1 MGCGASRPSPRAPDT
16 PQQAQPAPPVQQR
29 EREAAPQPV
38 AAAPI
43 PPPTST
49 TMATPPAAAGAGAG
63 AGTAAAAAAGAA
75 PREKERLTATTTGS
89 AVVEGKLLGD
99 ASLPVRDYGADFV
112 RAETV
117 GVPFVQERIR
127 VYEEIKAR
135 RAAELADAVAYP
147 REAIT
152 VKLLCAAPLAGVEV
166 QATSWSSL
174 PIQLGKSLAGKEEQD
189 AFKAVAKDAVVAK
202 VYYTSRVGAVTRLA
216 DGSGVAEEEAKDDG
230 SAGTAAAAPKKGQL
244 WDLLRP
250 LEGSCEIEFLTFD
263 DPEGRAV
270 FWHSSAHVL
279 GECLECGWGC
289 HLTVGPPIQSGF
301 FYDAYMGTR
310 VVDEDMKRDLE
321 AKAKQVCTVKQAGL
335 QQGGQGFER
344 LVLSKEEALQLFAG
358 NPFKVAMIRGKI
370 PDGGFT
376 TAYRCGP
383 MIDLCMGP
391 HVPNT
396 RAIKAFAVLSASS
409 TYFAGKSDH
418 DALQRVYGVS
428 FPSEERLA
436 QHLSDLREAKEND
449 HRQRGRELELFF
461 FHPLSPGSA
470 FFEPAGARLYNTLI
484 AFIRAEYRVR
494 GYSEVV
500 TPNIFHVGLW
510 KISEHWNHYKENM
523 FSFTD
528 GEELAPGANPADA
541 DAHLFALKPMNCPGH
556 CLVFAHRERSYRDL
570 PLRMAD
576 FGVLHRN
583 ELSGALTGLTRVRR
597 FQQDDAHIFCTRS
610 QMKQEVLGALH
621 FMKFVY
627 STFGMTYRLERST
640 RPAKA
645 TGLDTAEGR
654 ALWDEAEAALADA
667 MDEFQGPGTWRDN
680 PGDGAFYGPKID
692 IKVFDAQHRTHQCAT
707 IQLDFQLPR
716 KFKLQYTAETGALD
730 HPVMVH
736 RAMLGS
742 LERMIAILVEHF
754 RGRFPFWL
762 APRQIMVVPMLAGT
776 ADQQAENAAYARR
789 VAARLA
795 EFFVDVPTGAND
807 HHNDAMK
814 KAFER
819 GYKFVLCVGPAEV
832 KDERVSVEGRH
843 PYGSKE
849 QGPLHFGTCPLEEA
863 VRWFRAQRDERLRD
877 EELSR
882 AGFTP
887 DFARMTH
894 KKHGERAKEGPAPA
908 SASAPAQ
915 EDEVAKAGGKRKLP
929 REAEGASPAMASS
942 SRSSYLVG
950 DEEFPTHVKVLVGRR
965 FPDVAAYVAFLKE
978 AGKQA

>member
-1 MGCGASRPSPRAPDT
+1 MAAAT
-16 PQQAQPAPPVQQR
+16 PQ
-29 EREAAPQPV
+29 
-38 AAAPI
+38 
-43 PPPTST
+43 
-49 TMATPPAAAGAGAG
+49 
-63 AGTAAAAAAGAA
+63 
-75 PREKERLTATTTGS
+75 REKERLTTATAG
-89 AVVEGKLLGD
+89 AAAVEGKLGD
-99 ASLPVRDYGADFV
+99 PALPVRDYGEGFV
-112 RAETV
+112 RPDTV
-117 GVPFVQERIR
+117 SVGFVQERIT

-135 RAAELADAVAYP
+135 RAAEYADTTLYP
-147 REAIT
+147 RDGIT
-152 VKLLCAAPLAGVEV
+152 VKLLCRAPLAGYEV
-166 QATSWSSL
+166 PATAWSTL
-174 PIQLGKSLAGKEEQD
+174 PAQLGKALAGKEEQD
-189 AFKAVAKDAVVAK
+189 AFKAVLKDAVVAK
-202 VYYTSRVGAVTRLA
+202 VYYTSRVGKVTRLA
-216 DGSGVAEEEAKDDG
+216 DGSGVAEESTQDAASHG
-230 SAGTAAAAPKKGQL
+230 AAAAAAAPAARERGQL

-250 LEGSCEIEFLTFD
+250 LEGACEIEFLTFD

-301 FYDAYMGTR
+301 FYDAYMGSR

-321 AKAKQVCTVKQAGL
+321 AKAKQVCSAKQAGQ

-344 LVLSKEEALQLFAG
+344 LVVSKEEALQLFAG

-370 PDGGFT
+370 PDGSFT

-383 MIDLCMGP
+383 LIDLCMGP
-391 HVPNT
+391 HVTNT
-396 RAIKAFAVLSASS
+396 RAIKAFAVLGASS
-409 TYFAGKSDH
+409 TYFAGKAENDS
-418 DALQRVYGVS
+418 LQRVYGVS

-449 HRQRGRELELFF
+449 HRQRGKELELFF

-470 FFEPAGARLYNTLI
+470 FFEPAGARLYNTLTQ
-484 AFIRAEYRVR
+484 FIRAEYRAR

-500 TPNIFHVGLW
+500 SPNVYNVGLW
-510 KISEHWNHYKENM
+510 KISEHWNHYKDNM

-528 GEELAPGANPADA
+528 GEELAPGANPGDA

-556 CLVFAHRERSYRDL
+556 CLMFAHRERSYRDL
-570 PLRMAD
+570 PLRLAD

-597 FQQDDAHIFCTRS
+597 FQQDDAHIFCTRA
-610 QMKQEVLGALH
+610 QMKSEVLGALH
-621 FMKFVY
+621 FMRFVY

-645 TGLDTAEGR
+645 TGLDTPEGR

-692 IKVFDAQHRTHQCAT
+692 IKVFDAQHRSHQCAT

-716 KFKLQYTAETGALD
+716 KFKLQYTSEAGELV

-742 LERMIAILVEHF
+742 LERMIAILIEHF

-762 APRQIMVVPMLAGT
+762 APRQVIVVPMLAGT
-776 ADQQAENAAYARR
+776 PEQQAENAAYARR
-789 VAARLA
+789 AAARLA

-814 KAFER
+814 RAFER

-832 KDERVSVEGRH
+832 KEERVSVEGRH
-843 PYGSKE
+843 LYGSTE
-849 QGPLHFGTCPLEEA
+849 QGPLHWGTCPLDEA
-863 VRWFRAQRDERLRD
+863 IRWFRAQRDERLLD
-877 EELSR
+877 EHLAR
-882 AGFTP
+882 ASFTP
-887 DFARMTH
+887 AFA
-894 KKHGERAKEGPAPA
+894 PAPNG
-908 SASAPAQ
+908 APAANGA
-915 EDEVAKAGGKRKLP
+915 AKA
-929 REAEGASPAMASS
+929 AA
-942 SRSSYLVG
+942 RSSCFVG
-950 DEEFPTHVKVLVGRR
+950 EEEFPTHVKVLAGQR
-965 FPDVAAYVAFLKE
+965 FADVAAYVKFLNDAAKV
-978 AGKQA
+978 